1 MAMKR
6 YMTIAAALLLLAAAP
21 IAAQE
26 SEPVADTTAVAA
38 EPAPASIADDDP
50 DRLWD
55 AANAAYGEGDYDR
68 AAELYEAILDKDLH
82 SAALY
87 YNLANALF
95 KHGELGR
102 AILYY
107 NRALRLAPSD
117 EDIRHNLE
125 YAERMT
131 KDNIEAVPE
140 FFLNS
145 WLRALRGS
153 MGCTAWTLLSLA
165 MFAAMCALGL
175 VYLLSQRLSA
185 RKAGFYGMLA
195 ALTLFVATTLFALS
209 GRRAALDR
217 DEAIVMG
224 SAVSVK
230 SSPDRSA
237 TDLFVLHEGT
247 RVTVGA
253 TLDGWA
259 EIRIADGNKGWIEIG
274 RIERI

>member
-1 MAMKR
+1 MKR
-6 YMTIAAALLLLAAAP
+6 YITISAALLLSVSMP
-21 IAAQE
+21 SFAQE
-26 SEPVADTTAVAA
+26 TEADTTAVAA
-38 EPAPASIADDDP
+38 EVATTTTTIPDGDP
-50 DRLWD
+50 DRLWEQ
-55 AANAAYGEGDYDR
+55 ANAAYGAGDYAE
-68 AAELYEAILDKDLH
+68 AADLYRAILDKDLH

-95 KHGELGR
+95 KKGELGR

-131 KDNIEAVPE
+131 KDNIESVPE

-145 WLRALRGS
+145 WLRTLRGS
-153 MGCTAWTLLSLA
+153 LSCTAWTALSLA
-165 MFAAMCALGL
+165 MFAAMLALGS
-175 VYLLSQRLSA
+175 VYLLSQRIAA

-195 ALTLFVATTLFALS
+195 ALTLFVATSLFAWS
-209 GRRAALDR
+209 ERRAILDR
-217 DEAIVMG
+217 DEAVVMG

-247 RVTVGA
+247 KVTVGA

-259 EIRIADGNKGWIEIG
+259 EVRIADGNKGWIEIG

>member
-6 YMTIAAALLLLAAAP
+6 YMTIMAAVLLWTAVP
-21 IAAQE
+21 SAAQE
-26 SEPVADTTAVAA
+26 TVADTAATA
-38 EPAPASIADDDP
+38 PNIAPSTESVADDDP
-50 DRLWD
+50 ERLWE
-55 AANAAYGEGDYDR
+55 AANAAYGAADYDK
-68 AAELYEAILDKDLH
+68 AVGLYEAILNKDLH

-95 KHGELGR
+95 KRGDTGR

-107 NRALRLAPSD
+107 NRALRLAPYD
-117 EDIRHNLE
+117 EDIRHNLD

-145 WLRALRGS
+145 WLRSLRGS
-153 MGCTAWTLLSLA
+153 LGCTVWTLLSLA

-175 VYLLSQRLSA
+175 VYLLSQRLAA

-195 ALTLFVATTLFALS
+195 ALTLFVATSLFAWS
-209 GRRAALDR
+209 ERRAILDR
-217 DEAIVMG
+217 TEAIVMG

-230 SSPDRSA
+230 SSPDRSS

-247 RVTVGA
+247 KVTVGA

-259 EIRIADGNKGWIEIG
+259 EVRIADGNKGWIETD

>member
-1 MAMKR
+1 MKR
-6 YMTIAAALLLLAAAP
+6 YITISAALLLSVSMP
-21 IAAQE
+21 SFAQE
-26 SEPVADTTAVAA
+26 TEADTTAVAA
-38 EPAPASIADDDP
+38 EVATTTTIPDGDP
-50 DRLWD
+50 DRLWEE
-55 AANAAYGEGDYDR
+55 ANAAYGAGDY
-68 AAELYEAILDKDLH
+68 AAAADLYRAILDKDLH

-95 KHGELGR
+95 KKGELGR

-131 KDNIEAVPE
+131 KDNIESVPE

-145 WLRALRGS
+145 WLRTLRGS
-153 MGCTAWTLLSLA
+153 LSCTAWTVLSLA
-165 MFAAMCALGL
+165 MFAAMLALGS
-175 VYLLSQRLSA
+175 VYLLSQRIAA

-195 ALTLFVATTLFALS
+195 ALTLFVATSLFAWS
-209 GRRAALDR
+209 ERRAILDR
-217 DEAIVMG
+217 NEAVVMG

-237 TDLFVLHEGT
+237 TDLFLLHEGT
-247 RVTVGA
+247 EVEITDRLADWCEIVIG
-253 TLDGWA
+253 DGK
-259 EIRIADGNKGWIEIG
+259 KGWIES
-274 RIERI
+274 RKIEVI